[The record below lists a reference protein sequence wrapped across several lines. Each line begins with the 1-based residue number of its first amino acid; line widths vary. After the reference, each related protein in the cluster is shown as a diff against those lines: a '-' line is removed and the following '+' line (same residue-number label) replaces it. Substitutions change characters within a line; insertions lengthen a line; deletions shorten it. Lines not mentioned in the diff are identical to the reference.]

1 MKGVAMSSERLLPRR
16 SIIKGGAVLGAALAA
31 AAAGFGPVRA
41 LADEGEIE
49 VIATHDEAGEIEVIA
64 TREDSAAIEDTQYG
78 FIVNTARCVNCGE
91 CVQACHTYNGLPEG
105 TTGRRRITPY
115 ESSFGKRVYVSTSC
129 MHCENPSCRDVCP
142 AGAMPT
148 ASWWCIRSA
157 ASGASTA
164 TRPAPSACRN
174 IRPRAWTSATAAW
187 AAVCR
192 PAKSPIASRPACST
206 RSNTASWKTSS
217 GKVMARHNGA
227 RPRPIR
233 RFCSPRAGGRR

>member
-142 AGAMPT
+142 AGAIEKRADGIVVVHQERCIGCKYCYQACPFGVPQYSTEGMDKCDCCLGAGVRPGEETWCAKACKFDALRFGLIDELLEACPEATVVQAPT
-148 ASWWCIRSA
+148 K
-157 ASGASTA
+157 
-164 TRPAPSACRN
+164 PSLL
-174 IRPRAWTSATAAW
+174 
-187 AAVCR
+187 
-192 PAKSPIASRPACST
+192 
-206 RSNTASWKTSS
+206 
-217 GKVMARHNGA
+217 MA
-227 RPRPIR
+227 
-233 RFCSPRAGGRR
+233 

>member
-64 TREDSAAIEDTQYG
+64 TRADSAAIEDTQYG

-142 AGAMPT
+142 AGAIEKRADGIVVVHQERCIGCKYCYQACPFGVPQYSTEGMDKCDCCLGCGVP
-148 ASWWCIRSA
+148 ASEEPHCVQACMFDALKYGKLEDLERKSHGA
-157 ASGASTA
+157 AQRLEASTD
-164 TRPAPSACRN
+164 PSFLLA
-174 IRPRAWTSATAAW
+174 
-187 AAVCR
+187 
-192 PAKSPIASRPACST
+192 
-206 RSNTASWKTSS
+206 
-217 GKVMARHNGA
+217 
-227 RPRPIR
+227 
-233 RFCSPRAGGRR
+233 